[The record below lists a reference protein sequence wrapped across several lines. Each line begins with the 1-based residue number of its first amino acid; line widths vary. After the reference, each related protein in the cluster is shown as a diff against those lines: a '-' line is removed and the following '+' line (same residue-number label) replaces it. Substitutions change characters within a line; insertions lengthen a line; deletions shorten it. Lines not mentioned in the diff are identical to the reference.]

1 MAQIV
6 INNAVYEKK
15 AIKGDGACVYRSL
28 SFALCG
34 DENKYDRII
43 DDCIRVFRQI
53 PMIYYNGVE
62 FAAQLYEKGS
72 IDNYEVFMNDCIAK
86 MNNGITIHDKM
97 FWGEGGHFEAIS
109 LLYDVCIYVYSDT
122 VNRWNVYNK
131 DGSTGYICLL
141 NAHDHTSV
149 LHGTGENISPAL
161 PKSIDF
167 VGYSRSA
174 IDWWSVVGNLIGNCT
189 EPFPF
194 VWHIPIET
202 TQVELSAVQIVK
214 IADDAKYVCDK
225 CGKKQFKT
233 SDSLHKHMQKFHK
246 KGLTNRNT
254 NQKCIIDTTS
264 LPTELK
270 ACDECKDKFFC
281 SLDDLKN
288 HMLKVHVKSLSFN
301 CTHCNKSSFASELKL
316 KEHQLR
322 NHCSWSKLGNSA
334 EICAEISATTTVND
348 NDESL
353 VLESVLGYNEPICHV
368 TTSLK
373 QKPAQTKQVKKIK
386 YSCNLCCQ
394 EFKSSDSLQ
403 THKQKF
409 HRVIKQ
415 IKAKNK
421 DLQEQFLDQQSQQI
435 NNKSLLQIGTD
446 RHARKSVQ
454 ERTVQSKLHDE
465 ILMKH
470 ICSQC
475 NSRKLY
481 NFDNLQ
487 AHMQKHHRA
496 NVKQIQLKDVDSV
509 ACSTSQVLNKPLPVK
524 RSQRLRNKQM
534 STETLHIDEGNQD
547 IQQEHN
553 SRKVSIGQQSEIK
566 EKNINFKRS
575 KSFLQRFS
583 EARQKE
589 KNKAWKKHSAS
600 FELENESWLKLE
612 KYIKHLS
619 DTTCDVSTQLLSPE
633 VRTLLLEPSKI
644 NDLLRKIVCS
654 EEDLGRLTDLT
665 NACKTLPDPQGW
677 TWNAKMDMDSEQGM
691 SNDRR
696 MQFWEKYDMDL
707 MLLKRCD
714 KCGCSDLLYGKHEK
728 DSTFCHDCMALKDR
742 ERKVKAKNRE
752 QKPKNDENEIWQSKV
767 KPKCAEFPK
776 RTEEGHRNE
785 YLPEINAAERA
796 AIALVHPVTTI
807 KKYFLWYKRF
817 RCESITLSQQCD
829 ETWAKLLPRTDLKG
843 RFIIIERTVKN
854 TEKKYICVDSEKV
867 RQWLLLFFDEKDG
880 HEGVLQRKANGLLEM
895 SEDAINKLK
904 TVSEMA
910 EIDNEIYE
918 ESEQASDHT
927 ERLLDVGEDGTAHA
941 SMHPTMSENHVF
953 AFESKDRLYMNKKE
967 VLKLKDKGLMQFVTD
982 SSKRSQSFNVSAKD
996 AFPHLYTGKDR
1007 IAPNECNDTAI
1018 AARMLRKLMLYPLE
1032 YYKPG
1037 DIDHPIENMRWF
1049 HAEDD
1054 VHMAHQYSA
1063 IDERRINDKVGFYI
1077 NQQPQLSSDVSQL
1090 LEILKHGAD
1099 DHGIIDSQLPGLTQ
1113 ALSSLQ
1119 GSRENMF
1126 AERMGIEA
1134 ISKDLGDPNWF
1145 LTLSF
1150 EPRFDP
1156 HVRKLIWMLEN
1167 PMLQFTNEHENWQ
1180 FENTEH
1186 FTRMMDKHAVFVSM
1200 LISHK
1205 FETFMDALCD
1215 ICNIPK
1221 KQKLDDWSKRPP
1233 KSVDNGWYFSRCE
1246 FTETRGVAHYH
1257 TLIHLPN
1264 VIPTS
1269 LLGRVIQNGR
1279 VVRDELKYGN
1289 IKQEYEEEAWHLIE
1303 MGLLAQQYAIKFVE
1317 SVSMSSF
1324 YTEQMLDGVHDA
1336 DKVIDL
1342 DALRAEFRKNHKK
1355 GNINKITNPLMRKPG
1370 DVECNKNRNMEI
1382 AEIAAISQIH
1392 DCLPDR
1398 CGGYNDSSKENT
1410 NSGEQNR
1417 SCKSKK
1423 QTRTCRFDYPKP
1435 LRKQSVATIININS
1449 EQNEAQVLLRRTHP
1463 RVNNIHPLIAFY
1475 FRSNHDSTGLIDAAH
1490 SKRYCTKYVS
1500 KNSKHSEMYVQ
1511 LLEELSKRGL
1521 QNLRNNVRHVL
1532 VQVFLASCSHRTF
1545 MSKLEIA
1552 HRVMQLPLVI
1562 KSYSNVEVVSC
1573 YWRATLLQSSYDKNV
1588 WVYSDR
1594 TKLAA
1599 YAERLDSETVY
1610 KNCTPQE
1617 KENIKQSNFK
1627 EFAET
1632 VRCVYQRNDKIKN
1645 TKLYKKHQLKSCEK
1659 GTGHWVISKRRGRGH
1674 VRCSTILNTD
1684 LASNYT
1690 VTDLD
1695 TEATYPNFMSM
1706 PLEKRRQL
1714 VRSFYELVMY
1724 EPWHTHPDVSF
1735 LSNDVIKYL
1744 LENDLE
1750 AEYRYSLLRNERYYE
1765 EYEKRWKK
1773 GQIAKPGTAWH
1784 KDNQQAYTLYLVHDH
1799 NSDLRLS
1806 RRENNGKFNALMEP
1820 AENAV
1825 GADIDVRPLCPND
1838 DDNDANYPSVEN
1850 FLPYDIYKGI
1860 MEQTPLE
1867 IDKISVAYPSQPQ
1880 YRCIENSIRTFKS
1893 KRFFADPPNPTT
1905 QLHDLNELQQK
1916 FVEIAISG
1924 IHQVLYLTGVAGS
1937 GKTEVILHIMKQL
1950 KGRVQACAS
1959 TGIAARNL
1967 NAPTLHGMLGLSM
1980 TDCNNSEMRIDTSSN
1995 KCRDNAIMYENTEV
2009 FIIDEVNMLPAHVL
2023 GFVEELMTKSFNP
2036 KLKKYNNR
2044 LLPFGGK
2051 RVILVGDP
2059 AQLPPVDGKPFYI
2072 ASNVTPSTKR
2082 YNDLKLEREEK
2093 GLQIYLDYMRPNV
2106 TVLQQSHRNM
2116 GLLAE
2121 IANSLRKGTQSRDE
2135 LDKLQLQYKRHPNAL
2150 PDRGIHYTNESAAM
2164 YNFTDLYR
2172 YSQLHGK
2179 RIFVC
2184 KASYLE
2190 TENNR
2195 MICDSLTAIPA
2206 KHYNFAPDLLCVYEG
2221 CEVRLVKNLDVAAG
2235 LVNGASGTIIKVVYD
2250 AADAKFVCEGQ
2261 AVPPAYLIVDFP
2273 EFRGYK
2279 GDNTNFTFTHHPT
2292 WVALIREKF
2301 SIMQCNLPKHIR
2313 CKQKTSDCWRMQF
2326 PVDISIHVT
2335 SHRSQGSTMNNKN
2348 ILIDLELQSPSK
2360 KVPQDAGAILYVAIT
2375 RSNALKHLLV
2385 TPIFPEIWDDLCKS
2399 SIDDARRAEES
2410 TLKEFALQ
2418 FAEQNGYRE
2427 VVENEFDFLPL
2438 NDNNQEWSDLV
2449 NDTRKTTLQSE
2460 HASELPQYND
2470 FDFEVDIENSRFKFV
2485 QKITQSVRHIGIDQG
2500 VKNFAIVVVDQMN
2513 SEDTK
2518 IVSAKLYDLK
2528 LQKKFNAQD
2537 VILAL
2542 GNKTD
2547 LFSWMQLPNEKEPPT
2562 KVDRIF
2568 VHVEQ
2573 MSLHN
2578 PKAKIFGEEFA
2589 CALQARS
2596 PDLNTVIVKH
2606 SQPNLHYASGVSFKL
2621 GRRIIQELNLKPV
2634 SYSKTKYSKNPAA
2647 TKKRSLDDSLADNNN
2662 DEATNSYNNRK
2673 HVSAAIFKYIM
2684 LADDDQLKDMKLQV
2698 HELIKEYYF
2707 SQLNENTY
2715 VKLDDLGD
2723 ALLHAL
2729 KDIVCGSSNYKQV
2742 LPKTVSLYDNRTVGI
2757 MIYPDKIYWVVIA
2770 CSWNS
2775 YICEAIGAFEWRSF
2789 NDNDKYLDDKFVDR
2803 IIAGICNTNYQ
2814 CSVELKLALTSQT
2827 GQDIFT
2833 PTNHIKVIVKQLTA
2847 FDKRGIKNNKTAGA
2861 LTIATVK
2868 AMRKMCDNVMGTESH
2883 LVFRQDKQSGVV
2895 YMRTD
2900 RDNNF
2905 RIQVIQS
2912 TGKHLNG
2919 ILCFLGWFRENL
2931 AQYVEE
2937 RRLMLRED
2945 EKCKFFEALRDLAL
2959 RGENRLELFQI
2970 SDKVKAFLVSDNE
2983 YAQHRKHTRNFA
2995 DLILMALSK
3004 NQQQVKAVA
3013 AHYRQTMRSQNI
3025 EPPRKKFKRCIQS
3038 QKRLVTQANDTNEPP
3053 SKRSAT

>member
-1 MAQIV
+1 MSKNMAQIV
-6 INNAVYEKK
+6 INNAKYEKK

-28 SFALCG
+28 SFALYG

-43 DDCIRVFRQI
+43 DDCIRVFKHI

-62 FAAQLYEKGS
+62 FAAQICEKGS

-86 MNNGITIHDKM
+86 TNSGVTIHDKM
-97 FWGEGGHFEAIS
+97 FWGEDGHFEAIS
-109 LLYDVCIYVYSDT
+109 LLYDICIYVYSDT
-122 VNRWNVYNK
+122 VKRWNVYNK

-141 NAHDHTSV
+141 NAYDHTSV
-149 LHGTGENISPAL
+149 LHGTEGNVVPEV
-161 PKSIDF
+161 PKSMDF
-167 VGYSRSA
+167 IGYSRTG
-174 IDWWSVVGNLIGNCT
+174 IDWWSIAENLIGNCT

-194 VWHIPIET
+194 VWHIPTEITQAKQTTIEMLT
-202 TQVELSAVQIVK
+202 LTE
-214 IADDAKYVCDK
+214 DNKYLCVLCNN
-225 CGKKQFKT
+225 KKFKT
-233 SDSLHKHMQKFHK
+233 NGSLDKHMKTFHK
-246 KGLTNRNT
+246 KNYINA
-254 NQKCIIDTTS
+254 KKPCIIDKSS
-264 LPTELK
+264 LPTQLK
-270 ACDECKDKFFC
+270 ACDMCKDKFFC

-288 HMLKVHVKSLSFN
+288 HMLKVHVEARTFI
-301 CTHCNKSSFASELKL
+301 CIYCNKSSFSSELKL
-316 KEHQLR
+316 KEHELR
-322 NHCSWSKLGNSA
+322 NHRSWSKLANNPD
-334 EICAEISATTTVND
+334 ICSEVYVTGSMND
-348 NDESL
+348 SDESPVLAQVLINKEVTCNVMKSSNQRL
-353 VLESVLGYNEPICHV
+353 VQA
-368 TTSLK
+368 K
-373 QKPAQTKQVKKIK
+373 QTEKIK
-386 YSCNLCCQ
+386 YSCNFCSRK
-394 EFKSSDSLQ
+394 FITSHSLQ
-403 THKQKF
+403 THQQKF
-409 HRVIKQ
+409 HHNIKQ
-415 IKAKNK
+415 IKAENMH
-421 DLQEQFLDQQSQQI
+421 LQEQSLDLLTSQVK
-435 NNKSLLQIGTD
+435 NKSLQQMGHG

-454 ERTVQSKLHDE
+454 ERLVQSKQNDE
-465 ILMKH
+465 IFMKH
-470 ICSQC
+470 FCGQY
-475 NSRKLY
+475 NSRKIY
-481 NFDNLQ
+481 SPNSLQ
-487 AHMQKHHRA
+487 AHMQKHHCT
-496 NVKQIQLKDVDSV
+496 NVKKIQLPNVDSQ
-509 ACSTSQVLNKPLPVK
+509 ACSASQVSDKPESIK
-524 RSQRLRNKQM
+524 RSQRVQNKLK
-534 STETLHIDEGNQD
+534 STLQTVAG
-547 IQQEHN
+547 IQKKHN
-553 SRKVSIGQQSEIK
+553 DRKVAKNEIN
-566 EKNINFKRS
+566 EQTLTFKRS
-575 KSFLQRFS
+575 KSFLQHFS
-583 EARQKE
+583 NARQKE
-589 KNKAWKKHSAS
+589 KNKAWKRHKAS
-600 FELENESWLKLE
+600 LEPENESWLKLE
-612 KYIKHLS
+612 KYVQYLGDIA
-619 DTTCDVSTQLLSPE
+619 CDVSTQLLSPE
-633 VRTLLLEPSKI
+633 VRTLLLEPSKM
-644 NDLLRKIVCS
+644 NESLRKIECS
-654 EEDLGRLTDLT
+654 KDDLERLTELT
-665 NACKTLPDPQGW
+665 NSCKTLLDPQSW
-677 TWNAKMDMDSEQGM
+677 TWNAKMDVNSEQGK

-707 MLLKRCD
+707 NLLKRC
-714 KCGCSDLLYGKHEK
+714 KNCGCSDLLYGQHEK
-728 DSTFCHDCMALKDR
+728 YSQFCHDCMAMKDR
-742 ERKVKAKNRE
+742 ERKRKTKNSE
-752 QKPKNDENEIWQSKV
+752 NKSKNDKNEIWLKKV
-767 KPKCAEFPK
+767 KPKSPEFPK
-776 RTEEGHRNE
+776 RTEEGHKNE
-785 YLPEINAAERA
+785 YLPDINAAERA

-843 RFIIIERTVKN
+843 RFIIIERTIKN

-867 RQWLLLFFDEKDG
+867 RQWLLLFFDEQKG

-895 SEDAINKLK
+895 SEEAINKLK

-910 EIDNEIYE
+910 EVDIENYE
-918 ESEQASDHT
+918 ESEQANDHT
-927 ERLLDVGEDGTAHA
+927 ERSLDVDEDGTAHS

-953 AFESKDRLYMNKKE
+953 AFESKDHLYMNKKE

-996 AFPHLYTGKDR
+996 AFPHLYTGKNR
-1007 IAPNECNDTAI
+1007 IAPNECKDTTI

-1032 YYKPG
+1032 YYESG
-1037 DIDHPIENMRWF
+1037 DIDHPIENNNMRWF
-1049 HAEDD
+1049 YAEDD

-1077 NQQPQLSSDVSQL
+1077 SQQPQLSSDVSQL

-1099 DHGIIDSQLPGLTQ
+1099 DHGIIDSHLPGLTQ

-1119 GSRENMF
+1119 GSREHMF

-1150 EPRFDP
+1150 EPRYDP
-1156 HVRKLIWMLEN
+1156 HIRKLISMLEN
-1167 PMLQFTNEHENWQ
+1167 PKLDESSKEHDNWQ
-1180 FENTEH
+1180 FKNTEH
-1186 FTRMMDKHAVFVSM
+1186 FTKMMDKHAIFVSM

-1221 KQKLDDWSKRPP
+1221 KQKLDDWTKRPP
-1233 KSVDNGWYFSRCE
+1233 KSVENGWYFSRCE

-1279 VVRDELKYGN
+1279 LVRDELKYGN
-1289 IKQEYEEEAWHLIE
+1289 IKQECVEEAWHLIE

-1324 YTEQMLDGVHDA
+1324 YTEQMLENVHNA
-1336 DKVIDL
+1336 EKVIDL

-1355 GNINKITNPLMRKPG
+1355 GNINKKTNALMRKPG
-1370 DVECNKNRNMEI
+1370 DEECNKNRNMEI

-1392 DCLPDR
+1392 DCLADR
-1398 CGGYNDSSKENT
+1398 CGGYNDASKENT
-1410 NSGEQNR
+1410 NLNDPNR
-1417 SCKSKK
+1417 SSTSKT
-1423 QTRTCRFDYPKP
+1423 QNRTCRFDYPKP
-1435 LRKQSVATIININS
+1435 LKKQSVATIININS

-1552 HRVMQLPLVI
+1552 HRVMQLPIVM

-1617 KENIKQSNFK
+1617 KEKIKQSNFK

-1632 VRCVYQRNDKIKN
+1632 VRCVYQRNDKNKN
-1645 TKLYKKHQLKSCEK
+1645 TTLYKKHQLKSCEK
-1659 GTGHWVISKRRGRGH
+1659 GTGHWIISKRRGRGH
-1674 VRCSTILNTD
+1674 IRCSTILNTD

-1695 TEATYPNFMSM
+1695 TEATYPNFLSM

-1735 LSNDVIKYL
+1735 LSEDVIKYL
-1744 LENDLE
+1744 YENDLE

-1820 AENAV
+1820 AENV
-1825 GADIDVRPLCPND
+1825 IGADIDVRPLCPND
-1838 DDNDANYPSVEN
+1838 DDNDTSYPSVEN
-1850 FLPYDIYKGI
+1850 FLPHDIYKGI
-1860 MEQTPLE
+1860 MEQTPLQ

-1893 KRFFADPPNPTT
+1893 KRFFADPPNPRT
-1905 QLHDLNELQQK
+1905 QLCDLNELQQK
-1916 FVEIAISG
+1916 FVEIAVSG
-1924 IHQVLYLTGVAGS
+1924 NYQVLYLTGVAGS

-1980 TDCNNSEMRIDTSSN
+1980 TDCSNSEMRIDTSSN

-2036 KLKKYNNR
+2036 KLKKHSDY

-2072 ASNVTPSTKR
+2072 ASNVTPSTRR
-2082 YNDLKLEREEK
+2082 YNDLKLEREQK

-2106 TVLQQSHRNM
+2106 TVLQRSHRNM

-2121 IANSLRKGTQSRDE
+2121 IANSLRKGTQSRNE

-2172 YSQLHGK
+2172 YSQLHDK

-2184 KASYLE
+2184 KASYFE

-2195 MICDSLTAIPA
+2195 TICDSLAAIPA

-2221 CEVRLVKNLDVAAG
+2221 CEIRLVKNLDVAAG
-2235 LVNGASGTIIKVVYD
+2235 LVNGANGTIIRVVYD
-2250 AADAKFVCEGQ
+2250 AADAKFVSEGQ
-2261 AVPPAYLIVDFP
+2261 TVPPAYLIVDFS
-2273 EFRGYK
+2273 EFRGFK

-2301 SIMQCNLPKHIR
+2301 SIMQSNLPKHIR

-2335 SHRSQGSTMNNKN
+2335 SHRSQGSTMNNTS

-2385 TPIFPEIWDDLCKS
+2385 TPIFPEIWDGLCKS

-2410 TLKEFALQ
+2410 TLKELGLQ
-2418 FAEQNGYRE
+2418 FAEQNNYRE
-2427 VVENEFDFLPL
+2427 IVEKEFDFVPL
-2438 NDNNQEWSDLV
+2438 NDNTHEWSDLV
-2449 NDTRKTTLQSE
+2449 NDNSNTAFHSKHVL
-2460 HASELPQYND
+2460 ELPQYND
-2470 FDFEVDIENSRFKFV
+2470 FDFEVDTENSRFKFV
-2485 QKITQSVRHIGIDQG
+2485 QKIAQSIRHIGIDQG
-2500 VKNFAIVVVDQMN
+2500 VKNFAIVVVDQIN
-2513 SEDTK
+2513 SEDAK

-2528 LQKKFNAQD
+2528 LPKKFNAPD

-2542 GNKTD
+2542 SNNTD
-2547 LFSWMQLPNEKEPPT
+2547 LFSWMQLPNEKKPPT
-2562 KVDRIF
+2562 IVDRIF

-2578 PKAKIFGEEFA
+2578 PKAKVFGEELA
-2589 CALQARS
+2589 NALQSRS

-2634 SYSKTKYSKNPAA
+2634 TYSKTKYSKNPAA
-2647 TKKRSLDDSLADNNN
+2647 TKKRSLDDSLADNKG
-2662 DEATNSYNNRK
+2662 DEATSSYNNRK
-2673 HVSAAIFKYIM
+2673 RMSAAIFKYIM

-2698 HELIKEYYF
+2698 DGLVKECYAP
-2707 SQLNENTY
+2707 QLNENTS

-2729 KDIVCGSSNYKQV
+2729 KDIVCGSSSYKQV
-2742 LPKTVSLYDNRTVGI
+2742 LPKTISLYDNRTVGI

-2775 YICEAIGAFEWRSF
+2775 YICEAIGAFEWRSIT
-2789 NDNDKYLDDKFVDR
+2789 DNDKYLDDKFIDR
-2803 IIAGICNTNYQ
+2803 IIASICNTNIQ
-2814 CSVELKLALTSQT
+2814 CSVELELALTSKT
-2827 GQDIFT
+2827 GENIFT

-2847 FDKRGIKNNKTAGA
+2847 FDECGIENNKKAGA
-2861 LTIATVK
+2861 LTTATVK

-2883 LVFRQDKQSGVV
+2883 LMFRQDKQSGVV
-2895 YMRTD
+2895 YMRSD

-2931 AQYVEE
+2931 PKYVEE

-2959 RGENRLELFQI
+2959 NDENRLELFQI
-2970 SDKVKAFLVSDNE
+2970 SDKVKAFLASNNE
-2983 YAQHRKHTRNFA
+2983 YTQHRKYTRNFA

-3013 AHYRQTMRSQNI
+3013 AHYRQTIQYQNI
-3025 EPPRKKFKRCIQS
+3025 EPPKKKLKRCIQL
-3038 QKRLVTQANDTNEPP
+3038 QKRFVTQVNDTNEPP

>member
-6 INNAVYEKK
+6 INNIVYEKK

-28 SFALCG
+28 SFVLYG

-43 DDCIRVFRQI
+43 DDCIRVFRHI
-53 PMIYYNGVE
+53 PIIYYNGVE
-62 FAAQLYEKGS
+62 FAAQLCEKGS

-86 MNNGITIHDKM
+86 TNSGVTMHDKM
-97 FWGEGGHFEAIS
+97 FWGESGHFEAIS
-109 LLYDVCIYVYSDT
+109 LLYDICIYVYLDT
-122 VNRWNVYNK
+122 VKRWNVYNK

-141 NAHDHTSV
+141 NAHDHMSV
-149 LHGTGENISPAL
+149 LHGTGDNSPPAL

-174 IDWWSVVGNLIGNCT
+174 IDWWNVVGNLIGNCT
-189 EPFPF
+189 GPFSY
-194 VWHIPIET
+194 VWRIPTET
-202 TQVELSAVQIVK
+202 SQVVLSTAKMVK
-214 IADDAKYVCDK
+214 ISDDAKHVCNK
-225 CGKKQFKT
+225 CGNKQFKT
-233 SDSLHKHMQKFHK
+233 NDSLQKHMKKFHK
-246 KGLTNRNT
+246 KYLTQT
-254 NQKCIIDTTS
+254 NAKKTHIIDTTI
-264 LPTELK
+264 LPPQLK
-270 ACDECKDKFFC
+270 VCDICENKFFC
-281 SLDDLKN
+281 SLEDLKN
-288 HMLKVHVKSLSFN
+288 HILQAHLEAQTFVCLY
-301 CTHCNKSSFASELKL
+301 CNNSSFTSELEF

-322 NHCSWSKLGNSA
+322 SHCMWSKLQN
-334 EICAEISATTTVND
+334 ETDICNEDTISANL
-348 NDESL
+348 DEGEKERKEIISDAKKSSKERL
-353 VLESVLGYNEPICHV
+353 ALAKECSEQQYLCDVCSKKYKSRRTLQAHKRKFRHITKQINGGSIIDSQQQLSV
-368 TTSLK
+368 TTSKPLYLQPK
-373 QKPAQTKQVKKIK
+373 QSKDKSPVLQQNEKK
-386 YSCNLCCQ
+386 LR
-394 EFKSSDSLQ
+394 
-403 THKQKF
+403 T
-409 HRVIKQ
+409 V
-415 IKAKNK
+415 
-421 DLQEQFLDQQSQQI
+421 
-435 NNKSLLQIGTD
+435 
-446 RHARKSVQ
+446 RKSVQ
-454 ERTVQSKLHDE
+454 ERLVHSKQSDNM
-465 ILMKH
+465 IMKH
-470 ICSQC
+470 LCNRC
-475 NSRKLY
+475 NSRKMF
-481 NFDNLQ
+481 NANALQ
-487 AHMQKHHRA
+487 AHLQKHHCD
-496 NVKQIQLKDVDSV
+496 NVKQIKLPDIDSQ
-509 ACSTSQVLNKPLPVK
+509 AFCKLQVSNESVLVK
-524 RSQRLRNKQM
+524 RSQHIQSKQI
-534 STETLHIDEGNQD
+534 STDTVRIVADNQNIQEENNDKGN
-547 IQQEHN
+547 
-553 SRKVSIGQQSEIK
+553 SIEESNEINN
-566 EKNINFKRS
+566 KNIKFNNKN
-575 KSFLQRFS
+575 KSYLQYFS
-583 EARQKE
+583 DARLKE
-589 KNKAWKKHSAS
+589 KNKAWKKHKAS
-600 FELENESWLKLE
+600 FERENESWLKLE
-612 KYIKHLS
+612 KYIQYLS
-619 DTTCDVSTQLLSPE
+619 DTACDVSTQLLSPE
-633 VRTLLLEPSKI
+633 AQMLLLDPSKI
-644 NDLLRKIVCS
+644 NDSLRKIVCS
-654 EEDLGRLTDLT
+654 KDNLERLTELK
-665 NACKTLPDPQGW
+665 NACKILPDPQGW
-677 TWNAKMDMDSEQGM
+677 TWNAKMDVDSEQGK

-696 MQFWEKYDMDL
+696 MQFWETYDMDVK
-707 MLLKRCD
+707 LLKRCTNCD
-714 KCGCSDLLYGKHEK
+714 CSDILYGKHEK
-728 DSTFCHDCMALKDR
+728 NSTIKLCHDCMAMNNR
-742 ERKVKAKNRE
+742 ERKAKTKVNDVKSKYG
-752 QKPKNDENEIWQSKV
+752 ENEIWQNKI
-767 KPKCAEFPK
+767 KPKSPEFPK
-776 RTEEGHRNE
+776 RTEEGHRHE
-785 YLPEINAAERA
+785 YLPDINAAERA

-910 EIDNEIYE
+910 EIDIDNYE
-918 ESEQASDHT
+918 EYEQASDHT
-927 ERLLDVGEDGTAHA
+927 EQLLDIDEDGTAHA
-941 SMHPTMSENHVF
+941 SMHPTMLENHVF
-953 AFESKDRLYMNKKE
+953 AFENKDHLYMNKKE
-967 VLKLKDKGLMQFVTD
+967 ALKLKDKGLMQFVTD

-1007 IAPNECNDTAI
+1007 MAPNECKDTTI

-1032 YYKPG
+1032 YYEPG
-1037 DIDHPIENMRWF
+1037 DIDHPIENNNMRWF
-1049 HAEDD
+1049 YAEDD

-1077 NQQPQLSSDVSQL
+1077 SQQPQLSSDVSQL

-1099 DHGIIDSQLPGLTQ
+1099 DHGIIDSHLPGLTQ

-1119 GSRENMF
+1119 GSREHMF

-1134 ISKDLGDPNWF
+1134 ISRDLGDPNWF

-1150 EPRFDP
+1150 EPRYDP
-1156 HVRKLIWMLEN
+1156 HIRKLISMLEN
-1167 PMLQFTNEHENWQ
+1167 PKLKGSSKEHDSWQ

-1186 FTRMMDKHAVFVSM
+1186 FTKMMDKHAVFVSM

-1233 KSVDNGWYFSRCE
+1233 KSVENGWYFSRCE

-1289 IKQEYEEEAWHLIE
+1289 IKQECMEEAWHLIE

-1324 YTEQMLDGVHDA
+1324 YTEQMPEGVHDTE
-1336 DKVIDL
+1336 KVIDL
-1342 DALRAEFRKNHKK
+1342 DVLRAEFRKNHKK
-1355 GNINKITNPLMRKPG
+1355 GSINKKTNSLMRKPG
-1370 DVECNKNRNMEI
+1370 DKECNKNRNMEI
-1382 AEIAAISQIH
+1382 AEIAAVTQIH

-1410 NSGEQNR
+1410 NSTEQNR
-1417 SCKSKK
+1417 SCTSKK

-1435 LRKQSVATIININS
+1435 LRKQSVVTIININS

-1500 KNSKHSEMYVQ
+1500 KSSKHSEMYVQ

-1552 HRVMQLPLVI
+1552 HRVMQLPMVM

-1599 YAERLDSETVY
+1599 YAERLDSETIY

-1617 KENIKQSNFK
+1617 KERIKQSNFK

-1645 TKLYKKHQLKSCEK
+1645 TTLYKKHQLKSCEK

-1735 LSNDVIKYL
+1735 LSDDVIKYL
-1744 LENDLE
+1744 HENDLE

-1820 AENAV
+1820 AENVV
-1825 GADIDVRPLCPND
+1825 GADIDVRPLCSND
-1838 DDNDANYPSVEN
+1838 DDHDTNYPSVEN
-1850 FLPYDIYKGI
+1850 FLPHDIYKGI

-1867 IDKISVAYPSQPQ
+1867 IDKVSVAYPSQPQ

-1905 QLHDLNELQQK
+1905 QLHNLDKLQQK
-1916 FVEIAISG
+1916 FVEIAVSG
-1924 IHQVLYLTGVAGS
+1924 NYPVLYLTGVAGS
-1937 GKTEVILHIMKQL
+1937 GKTEVILHIMKLL

-1980 TDCNNSEMRIDTSSN
+1980 TDCSNGEMRIDTSSN
-1995 KCRDNAIMYENTEV
+1995 KCRDNAIMYENTQV
-2009 FIIDEVNMLPAHVL
+2009 FIIDEVNMLSAHVL

-2036 KLKKYNNR
+2036 KLKKHKNR

-2072 ASNVTPSTKR
+2072 ASNITPSTKR

-2106 TVLQQSHRNM
+2106 TVFQQSHRNM

-2121 IANSLRKGTQSRDE
+2121 IANSLRKGTQTRNE

-2164 YNFTDLYR
+2164 HNFVDLYR
-2172 YSQLHGK
+2172 YSQLHDK
-2179 RIFVC
+2179 RMFVC
-2184 KASYLE
+2184 KASYFE
-2190 TENNR
+2190 TDNNR
-2195 MICDSLTAIPA
+2195 MICDSLAAIPA

-2261 AVPPAYLIVDFP
+2261 TVPPAYLIVDFP

-2301 SIMQCNLPKHIR
+2301 SIMQSNLPKHIR

-2449 NDTRKTTLQSE
+2449 NDTTKTTLQSE
-2460 HASELPQYND
+2460 HALELPQYND

-2485 QKITQSVRHIGIDQG
+2485 QKITHSIRHIGIDQG

-2513 SEDTK
+2513 SEDAK

-2542 GNKTD
+2542 GNKSD

-2578 PKAKIFGEEFA
+2578 PKAKVFGEEFA

-2621 GRRIIQELNLKPV
+2621 GRRIINELNLKPV
-2634 SYSKTKYSKNPAA
+2634 NYSKTKYSKNPAA
-2647 TKKRSLDDSLADNNN
+2647 TKKRSLDDSLVDNNN

-2673 HVSAAIFKYIM
+2673 RMSTAIFKYIM

-2698 HELIKEYYF
+2698 NELVKEYYI
-2707 SQLNENTY
+2707 SQLNENTS

-2729 KDIVCGSSNYKQV
+2729 KDIVCGSSNYKQA

-2770 CSWNS
+2770 CSS
-2775 YICEAIGAFEWRSF
+2775 R
-2789 NDNDKYLDDKFVDR
+2789 
-2803 IIAGICNTNYQ
+2803 
-2814 CSVELKLALTSQT
+2814 
-2827 GQDIFT
+2827 
-2833 PTNHIKVIVKQLTA
+2833 
-2847 FDKRGIKNNKTAGA
+2847 
-2861 LTIATVK
+2861 
-2868 AMRKMCDNVMGTESH
+2868 
-2883 LVFRQDKQSGVV
+2883 
-2895 YMRTD
+2895 
-2900 RDNNF
+2900 
-2905 RIQVIQS
+2905 
-2912 TGKHLNG
+2912 
-2919 ILCFLGWFRENL
+2919 
-2931 AQYVEE
+2931 
-2937 RRLMLRED
+2937 
-2945 EKCKFFEALRDLAL
+2945 
-2959 RGENRLELFQI
+2959 
-2970 SDKVKAFLVSDNE
+2970 
-2983 YAQHRKHTRNFA
+2983 
-2995 DLILMALSK
+2995 
-3004 NQQQVKAVA
+3004 
-3013 AHYRQTMRSQNI
+3013 
-3025 EPPRKKFKRCIQS
+3025 
-3038 QKRLVTQANDTNEPP
+3038 
-3053 SKRSAT
+3053 

>member
-1 MAQIV
+1 MTQVV
-6 INNAVYEKK
+6 IDNAVYEKK

-28 SFALCG
+28 SFAFYG
-34 DENKYDRII
+34 DENKYDSII
-43 DDCIRVFRQI
+43 DDCLRVFKHI

-62 FAAQLYEKGS
+62 FAAQSYEKGS
-72 IDNYEVFMNDCIAK
+72 IDNYQVFMNNCIK
-86 MNNGITIHDKM
+86 MINSGLAVHDKM
-97 FWGEGGHFEAIS
+97 FWGESGHFEAIS
-109 LLYDVCIYVYSDT
+109 LLYDVCIYVYYEN
-122 VNRWNVYNK
+122 VNRWSVYNK
-131 DGSTGYICLL
+131 DGSAGYLCLL
-141 NAHDHTSV
+141 NVYDHMSV
-149 LHGTGENISPAL
+149 LHGTGKFIAPAV
-161 PKSIDF
+161 PKSVDI
-167 VGYSRSA
+167 VGYSRTG
-174 IDWWSVVGNLIGNCT
+174 IGWNLVDNLIGNCIQ
-189 EPFPF
+189 PFAF
-194 VWHIPIET
+194 VWHIPVPSEH
-202 TQVELSAVQIVK
+202 VQLPTVSKVILNNDMK
-214 IADDAKYVCDK
+214 FLCDVC
-225 CGKKQFKT
+225 GNKQFKS
-233 SDSLHKHMQKFHK
+233 SDSLHKHMKKFHRIRARDK
-246 KGLTNRNT
+246 IVKQVCT
-254 NQKCIIDTTS
+254 IDTTN
-264 LPTELK
+264 LPPQLNV
-270 ACDECKDKFFC
+270 CNLCKNKYFC
-281 SLDDLKN
+281 SLGELNN
-288 HMLKVHVKSLSFN
+288 HIMKFHAETQVIVCLQCKDSFP
-301 CTHCNKSSFASELKL
+301 SDAEL

-322 NHCSWSKLGNSA
+322 CHHCWSQLANDMDINSQSTVTKNLGEREIDCEQINFNA
-334 EICAEISATTTVND
+334 EQSLQRKPARKTNAKGKEYLCDICSRKFCSSHTLRIHKQKIHSIAKQYKVRNTVSQQQKTIKTNKIIQLQPLQSKD
-348 NDESL
+348 MLCGLQQNKTKSCIRR
-353 VLESVLGYNEPICHV
+353 ESVQDRLV
-368 TTSLK
+368 QLK
-373 QKPAQTKQVKKIK
+373 QKNELI
-386 YSCNLCCQ
+386 
-394 EFKSSDSLQ
+394 
-403 THKQKF
+403 
-409 HRVIKQ
+409 
-415 IKAKNK
+415 
-421 DLQEQFLDQQSQQI
+421 
-435 NNKSLLQIGTD
+435 
-446 RHARKSVQ
+446 
-454 ERTVQSKLHDE
+454 
-465 ILMKH
+465 MKH
-470 ICSQC
+470 LCSVC
-475 NSRKLY
+475 NSRKIY
-481 NFDNLQ
+481 NSNNLQ
-487 AHMQKHHRA
+487 VHMHKHTCTNGKVIEIPVVDVQQLSIPHVVDESVSARRSIRIQK
-496 NVKQIQLKDVDSV
+496 KQI
-509 ACSTSQVLNKPLPVK
+509 
-524 RSQRLRNKQM
+524 
-534 STETLHIDEGNQD
+534 STETI
-547 IQQEHN
+547 N
-553 SRKVSIGQQSEIK
+553 SNKDLLKDYSGSKVSSGKKSDV
-566 EKNINFKRS
+566 NNRDNYFKRS
-575 KSFLQRFS
+575 KNFLSFFS
-583 EARQKE
+583 DARQKE
-589 KNKAWKKHSAS
+589 KIKDWAQHKALFKT
-600 FELENESWLKLE
+600 ENESWLKLE
-612 KYIKHLS
+612 KYMQFLS
-619 DTTCDVSTQLLSPE
+619 DTACDVSTRLLSPE
-633 VRTLLLEPSKI
+633 VQTLLLDTSKV
-644 NDLLRKIVCS
+644 NDLLRTIVCS
-654 EEDLGRLTDLT
+654 PEDLVRLTDMT

-677 TWNAKMDMDSEQGM
+677 TWNAKIDINSDQGK

-696 MQFWEKYDMDL
+696 MQFWENYDMDVK
-707 MLLKRCD
+707 LLKRCE
-714 KCGCSDLLYGKHEK
+714 KCGCSDLMYGKHEK
-728 DSTFCHDCMALKDR
+728 ESTFCHDCMALKDR
-742 ERKVKAKNRE
+742 ERKKKAKVNE
-752 QKPKNDENEIWQSKV
+752 HKSKNDEHEIWLNKV
-767 KPKCAEFPK
+767 KPKSAEFPK
-776 RTEEGHRNE
+776 RTEEGHKNE
-785 YLPEINAAERA
+785 YLPDINAAERA

-817 RCESITLSQQCD
+817 RCESITLSQEFD

-854 TEKKYICVDSEKV
+854 VEKKYICVDSEKV
-867 RQWLLLFFDEKDG
+867 RQWLLLFFDENDG

-910 EIDNEIYE
+910 EIDDENYV
-918 ESEQASDHT
+918 ESEQASAYT
-927 ERLLDVGEDGTAHA
+927 ERLLDVDEDGTAHA

-953 AFESKDRLYMNKKE
+953 AFENKDHLYVNKKE
-967 VLKLKDKGLMQFVTD
+967 LLKLKDKGLMQFVTD

-1007 IAPNECNDTAI
+1007 MAPNECKDNNM

-1032 YYKPG
+1032 YYASGVKGRPV
-1037 DIDHPIENMRWF
+1037 ENMRWF
-1049 HAEDD
+1049 YAEDD
-1054 VHMAHQYSA
+1054 VHMAHQYAA

-1077 NQQPQLSSDVSQL
+1077 SQQPQLSSDVSQL

-1099 DHGIIDSQLPGLTQ
+1099 DHGIIDSHLPGLTQ
-1113 ALSSLQ
+1113 ALSTLQ
-1119 GSRENMF
+1119 GSREHMF

-1150 EPRFDP
+1150 EPRYDP
-1156 HVRKLIWMLEN
+1156 HIRKLISMLEN
-1167 PMLQFTNEHENWQ
+1167 PMLDVCSKEHDNWQ

-1186 FTRMMDKHAVFVSM
+1186 FTKMMDKHAVFVSM

-1221 KQKLDDWSKRPP
+1221 KQKFDDWSMRPP
-1233 KSVDNGWYFSRCE
+1233 KSVENGWYFSRCE

-1289 IKQEYEEEAWHLIE
+1289 IKQECIEEAWHLIE
-1303 MGLLAQQYAIKFVE
+1303 MGLLAQQYAIRFVE

-1324 YTEQMLDGVHDA
+1324 YSEQMPDGSHDA

-1342 DALRAEFRKNHKK
+1342 DSLRAEFRKNYKK
-1355 GNINKITNPLMRKPG
+1355 GNINKKTNPLMRKPG
-1370 DVECNKNRNMEI
+1370 DEECNTNRNMEI
-1382 AEIAAISQIH
+1382 AEIAALSQIH

-1398 CGGYNDSSKENT
+1398 CGGHNDSSKDNT
-1410 NSGEQNR
+1410 NCSVQNS
-1417 SCKSKK
+1417 SCTSSK

-1463 RVNNIHPLIAFY
+1463 RVNNIHPLIAY
-1475 FRSNHDSTGLIDAAH
+1475 HFRSNHDSTGLIDAAH

-1552 HRVMQLPLVI
+1552 HRVMQLPIVM

-1573 YWRATLLQSSYDKNV
+1573 YWRATLLQSSFDNNV

-1599 YAERLDSETVY
+1599 YAERLDLETVY

-1617 KENIKQSNFK
+1617 KERIKQSNFK

-1632 VRCVYQRNDKIKN
+1632 VRCVYKRNDKNKN
-1645 TKLYKKHQLKSCEK
+1645 TTLYKKHQLKSCEK
-1659 GTGHWVISKRRGRGH
+1659 GTGHWIISKRRGRCH
-1674 VRCSTILNTD
+1674 VRSSTILNTD

-1690 VTDLD
+1690 LTDLD
-1695 TEATYPNFMSM
+1695 TQATYPNFMSM

-1735 LSNDVIKYL
+1735 LSEDVIKYL
-1744 LENDLE
+1744 HENDIE

-1799 NSDLRLS
+1799 NSELRLS

-1820 AENAV
+1820 AENLI
-1825 GADIDVRPLCPND
+1825 GADIDVRPLCSND
-1838 DDNDANYPSVEN
+1838 DDNNTTYPSVEN
-1850 FLPYDIYKGI
+1850 FLPHDIYKGI

-1867 IDKISVAYPSQPQ
+1867 ISEISVAYPTQPQ

-1893 KRFFADPPNPTT
+1893 KRFFADPPNPRT
-1905 QLHDLNELQQK
+1905 QLHDLNKLQQK
-1916 FVEIAISG
+1916 FVEIAVSG
-1924 IHQVLYLTGVAGS
+1924 HCQVLYLTGVAGS

-1980 TDCNNSEMRIDTSSN
+1980 TDCSNSEMRIDTCCN

-2036 KLKKYNNR
+2036 QLKKQNNR

-2093 GLQIYLDYMRPNV
+2093 GLKIYVDYMRPNV

-2121 IANSLRKGTQSRDE
+2121 IANSLRKGTQSRAE
-2135 LDKLQLQYKRHPNAL
+2135 LDKLQLQYKRHPNVL

-2172 YSQLHGK
+2172 YSQQYNK
-2179 RIFVC
+2179 RIFIC

-2190 TENNR
+2190 TENNQL
-2195 MICDSLTAIPA
+2195 ICETLAAIPA
-2206 KHYNFAPDLLCVYEG
+2206 KYYNFAPDLLCVYEG

-2235 LVNGASGTIIKVVYD
+2235 LVNGASGTIIKIVYD
-2250 AADAKFVCEGQ
+2250 AADAKFVCEGHT
-2261 AVPPAYLIVDFP
+2261 VPPAYLIVDFP
-2273 EFRGYK
+2273 EFRGFK
-2279 GDNTNFTFTHHPT
+2279 GDNTNYTFTHHST

-2301 SIMQCNLPKHIR
+2301 SIMQSNLPKHIR

-2348 ILIDLELQSPSK
+2348 ILIDLELQNPSK

-2385 TPIFPEIWDDLCKS
+2385 TSIFPEIWDGLCKN
-2399 SIDDARRAEES
+2399 SIDDARRVEES

-2418 FAEQNGYRE
+2418 FAEQHNYRE
-2427 VVENEFDFLPL
+2427 IVENEFNILPL

-2449 NDTRKTTLQSE
+2449 NDATLHTEQVS
-2460 HASELPQYND
+2460 ALPLYSD
-2470 FDFEVDIENSRFKFV
+2470 FDFEVDAGNSRFKFV
-2485 QKITQSVRHIGIDQG
+2485 QKITHSERHIGIDQG

-2513 SEDTK
+2513 REDAI

-2528 LQKKFNAQD
+2528 LPKKFNAQD
-2537 VILAL
+2537 VMLAL

-2562 KVDRIF
+2562 KVDKVF
-2568 VHVEQ
+2568 VHIEQ

-2578 PKAKIFGEEFA
+2578 PKAKVFGEELA
-2589 CALQARS
+2589 TSLQSRS

-2606 SQPNLHYASGVSFKL
+2606 SQPILHYASSISFKL
-2621 GRRIIQELNLKPV
+2621 GRRIIRDLNLKPV
-2634 SYSKTKYSKNPAA
+2634 SYSKLKYSKNPAA
-2647 TKKRSLDDSLADNNN
+2647 TQKRSLDESLSSSID
-2662 DEATNSYNNRK
+2662 DEATNCYNNRK
-2673 HVSAAIFKYIM
+2673 RMSAAIFKYIM
-2684 LADDDQLKDMKLQV
+2684 LADDDQLKEMKLRV
-2698 HELIKEYYF
+2698 NEHVKEYYV
-2707 SQLNENTY
+2707 SQFNENIS

-2729 KDIVCGSSNYKQV
+2729 KDIVCGSSSYKQV

-2757 MIYPDKIYWVVIA
+2757 MIYPDKIYWVAIA

-2775 YICEAIGAFEWRSF
+2775 YICEAIGAFDWRSI
-2789 NDNDKYLDDKFVDR
+2789 NSNDKYLDDNFVDR
-2803 IIAGICNTNYQ
+2803 IIAGICNTNVKS
-2814 CSVELKLALTSQT
+2814 SVELELALTSKT
-2827 GQDIFT
+2827 GENVFI
-2833 PTNHIKVIVKQLTA
+2833 PTNHIKVVVKQLSA
-2847 FDKRGIKNNKTAGA
+2847 FHERGIKSNKKAGA

-2868 AMRKMCDNVMGTESH
+2868 AMRKMCDNVMGLESH
-2883 LVFRQDKQSGVV
+2883 LIFRQDKQSGVV
-2895 YMRTD
+2895 YMRSD

-2905 RIQVIQS
+2905 CMQIIQS
-2912 TGKHLNG
+2912 TGKHLNS

-2931 AQYVEE
+2931 PKYVEE
-2937 RRLMLRED
+2937 RRLILRED
-2945 EKCKFFEALRDLAL
+2945 EKCKFFEALRELAL
-2959 RGENRLELFQI
+2959 RDESRLELFQI
-2970 SDKVKAFLVSDNE
+2970 SDKVKTILATDNE
-2983 YAQHRKHTRNFA
+2983 YMQHRKHTRNFA

-3013 AHYRQTMRSQNI
+3013 AHYRHTIRSQTI
-3025 EPPRKKFKRCIQS
+3025 EPPKKKFKECIKS
-3038 QKRLVTQANDTNEPP
+3038 QKRLVTNINDTNEPP
-3053 SKRSAT
+3053 SKKPTT